1 MKFQSIKTSELN
13 NKQIDQILNLK
24 NIHWKHGYESQLT
37 WFKKNAL
44 VNDLH
49 NLLFINNEIIGY
61 TFLADR
67 SLKIFHLNK
76 IYEKLSYTLF
86 ATLILSEKYR
96 NFFYVSKFMKFN
108 SEMIVKK
115 NRPSFLLCHDHNVK
129 LYKFFGW
136 SSLDISNFKVPD
148 HSSNLNGMIYNLNNF
163 KKDNNTVYN
172 FYYYS

>member
-44 VNDLH
+44 LDDSH
-49 NLLFINNEIIGY
+49 NLMLINNEIIGY
-61 TFLADR
+61 TFLANR

-76 IYEKLSYTLF
+76 INKKVSYTLF

-108 SEMIVKK
+108 SKIIYKK
-115 NRPSFLLCHDHNVK
+115 NNPSFLLCHAHNLK

-148 HSSNLNGMIYNLNNF
+148 HSKNLKGMIYNFDNF
-163 KKDNNTVYN
+163 KKDKNTIYN

>member
-13 NKQIDQILNLK
+13 KKQIDQILNLK
-24 NIHWKHGYESQLT
+24 NTYWKYEHKSQLK

-49 NLLFINNEIIGY
+49 NLLLINNEIIGY
-61 TFLADR
+61 TFLANR
-67 SLKIFHLNK
+67 SFNILHLNK
-76 IYEKLSYTLF
+76 TNEKMPYTLF
-86 ATLILSEKYR
+86 ATLILSKKYR

-108 SEMIVKK
+108 SEMIFKK
-115 NRPSFLLCHDHNVK
+115 NKPSFLLCHDHNVK

-148 HSSNLNGMIYNLNNF
+148 HAKNLKGMIYNFDDF
-163 KKDNNTVYN
+163 KKDKNTIYS

>member
-13 NKQIDQILNLK
+13 NKQFDQILYLK
-24 NIHWKHGYESQLT
+24 NAHWKYGLESQIK

-44 VNDLH
+44 VNDSH
-49 NLLFINNEIIGY
+49 NLMLINNEIIGY

-76 IYEKLSYTLF
+76 IYEELSYTLF

-108 SEMIVKK
+108 SEIIIKK
-115 NRPSFLLCHDHNVK
+115 NKPSFLLCHEHNLK

-136 SSLDISNFKVPD
+136 LSLDVTSFEVSD
-148 HSSNLNGMIYNLNNF
+148 HSSDLKGMIYNFDNF
-163 KKDNNTVYN
+163 KEDKNTVYN